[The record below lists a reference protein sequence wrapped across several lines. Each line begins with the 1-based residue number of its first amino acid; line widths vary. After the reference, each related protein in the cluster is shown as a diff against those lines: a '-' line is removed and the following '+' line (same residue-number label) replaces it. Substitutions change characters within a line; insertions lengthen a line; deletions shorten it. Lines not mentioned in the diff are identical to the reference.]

1 MYRSLIILA
10 MSIAVLLVPSSVL
23 AASHQ
28 LTVVYAAEL
37 PLIKNEPHGSYAQL
51 ATLLE
56 QTRETDSTTTFLFGG
71 GSLAPSML
79 SSFDRGAHIID
90 ILNTLEPDAMAV
102 AKREF
107 SYYEDEFSLRAY
119 EAAFPMVLSNAI
131 DPLTGANIDGAVRR
145 IIIEKPGIKIGVIAL
160 IHDSVIEEY
169 LLQRLQ
175 ITAPRNAVREQIALL
190 NAEGADVIVLMIS
203 DKHDFVHELLEQGSV
218 DVVLRT
224 DPHHTLS
231 SDNQH
236 SSEHPGYV
244 FITSPGTSAVV
255 TLSWQDSDTGKQIA
269 VDTIP
274 LNQLQHDKLVDAQ
287 INAYDDRISAL
298 LGEEIATLATSMNTQ
313 RYDVRTSENGFG
325 NLVSDA
331 LRSASHTDVAL
342 INGGAIRGER
352 TYSPGYV
359 LTREDISTEL
369 PFRSR
374 ITVLRLAG
382 RHIKAALENGLSQ
395 VEQVAGRF
403 PHVSGISMNID
414 LNAPVGERIKH
425 IMVNGQPLEEA
436 RIYSMATSDFL
447 AGGGDGYDAL
457 TLGTE
462 VPFSQQVTPLIADIV
477 ISVLRRQQT
486 ISAKKSDR
494 IDYMPS
500 IGRND

>member
-1 MYRSLIILA
+1 MFRCYSIVIALIGISSLL
-10 MSIAVLLVPSSVL
+10 IASACQSK
-23 AASHQ
+23 Q
-28 LTVVYAAEL
+28 LTVLYAAEL
-37 PLIKNEPHGSYAQL
+37 PLIINPPHGSYANL
-51 ATLLE
+51 ATLVE
-56 QTRETDSTTTFLFGG
+56 QTRSTQQPSLFLFGG

-90 ILNTLEPDAMAV
+90 ILNTIEPDAMGV

-107 SYYEDEFSLRAY
+107 SYFEDELSLRAY

-145 IIIEKPGIKIGVIAL
+145 IIIEKPDIKVGVIAL

-175 ITAPRNAVREQIALL
+175 ITDPRKAVLEQIGLL
-190 NAEGADVIVLMIS
+190 KAEGADVVVLMIS
-203 DKHDFVHELLEQGSV
+203 DKHDFVHELLRQGSV

-236 SSEHPGYV
+236 SSDHPGYI
-244 FITSPGTSAVV
+244 FITSPGTSAVI
-255 TLSWQDSDTGKQIA
+255 TINWQDSDTEKQVG
-269 VDTIP
+269 VDTIT
-274 LNQLQHDKLVDAQ
+274 LNQLRPDKVVDAQ
-287 INAYDDRISAL
+287 INAYNDRISAL

-403 PHVSGISMNID
+403 PHVSGISMNVD
-414 LNAPVGERIKH
+414 LNAPVGERIKR

-486 ISAKKSDR
+486 ISARKSGR
-494 IDYMPS
+494 INYMPS